1 MLLQEHYAEV
11 AFDVPLPQTYSYRIP
26 EHLLARVHRGV
37 RVAGPWRTKAKQGV
51 VLRVTNTPPEG
62 FDPSKIRALVD
73 VIDTQRA
80 VLEPQLALA
89 EWIGNYYLAPI
100 GEAVRLATPP
110 DGHSETARTV
120 EWVAGEDP
128 SGLTGPAAALAEVL
142 ASFARP
148 MDPSDLVPAV
158 RGATHA
164 DLASLEEA
172 GLVATQYASDTGL
185 NVRTIDRIH
194 YRGRDDKKFGVAQE
208 KVVRHLEDHGDT
220 TDAELRKEF
229 RTSRAVLRG
238 LVARGVIEI
247 TSEEVS
253 RDPFEEPLEVRAE
266 DPPLTAEQAVAVNAL
281 VASGPNTW
289 LLHGVTGSGK
299 TEVYVRLTREVV
311 SRGKRVLV
319 LLPEIAL
326 TPQFVGV
333 FRSCVDRP
341 IAVLHSGLTPGQKFD
356 QWRAIRRGEVDVVI
370 GARSALF
377 APLEEIGLIIV
388 DEEHDPSFKQ
398 HEGVLYHARDAAVVL
413 AHREK
418 ALCVLGS
425 ATPSLETLKNAR
437 DGRYGLLELK
447 ARVHD
452 RPLPSVDLVDLAH
465 HGSTPGDTLSNY
477 ISPQLATRVRT
488 AARRGEQTILFLNRR
503 GFAPTVRCLNCGGVI
518 ECEDCDIS
526 LTYHMR
532 RNELACHYCDHRVTL
547 PKKCPTCESEE
558 LDKEGAGT
566 EQIAHSIAEGF
577 SDLRVGRL
585 DRDSSRGRGLQ
596 KVLGAFRRGELD
608 VLVGTQMVTK
618 GHDFPRVTVVG
629 IVDGDQSLRFPDF
642 RSGERTF
649 QLLTQVAGRAGRA
662 ELSGEVILQ
671 THRPEHYVIQA
682 VREGDYD
689 AFATQELDFRNRLMY
704 PPFAYLFALRVNAPN
719 YGDAIMTAREFIEY
733 VKEHG
738 DDSLRIT
745 GPTDSPIA
753 RVRRRYRVQ
762 AMVRAQDRKLV
773 RRAAQLIVYRA
784 QTMSKEL
791 ASKKIRW
798 SVDIDAI
805 QLL

>member
-1 MLLQEHYAEV
+1 
-11 AFDVPLPQTYSYRIP
+11 
-26 EHLLARVHRGV
+26 
-37 RVAGPWRTKAKQGV
+37 
-51 VLRVTNTPPEG
+51 
-62 FDPSKIRALVD
+62 
-73 VIDTQRA
+73 
-80 VLEPQLALA
+80 
-89 EWIGNYYLAPI
+89 
-100 GEAVRLATPP
+100 
-110 DGHSETARTV
+110 
-120 EWVAGEDP
+120 
-128 SGLTGPAAALAEVL
+128 
-142 ASFARP
+142 
-148 MDPSDLVPAV
+148 MDPSDLVNAV

-164 DLASLEEA
+164 DLATLEEA
-172 GLVATQYASDTGL
+172 GLVATEYASDAGL
-185 NVRTIDRIH
+185 TVRTVDRVQ
-194 YRGRDDKKFGVAQE
+194 YRGRDDRKLGVAQE
-208 KVVRHLEDHGDT
+208 KVVRHLEDHGDA

-247 TSEEVS
+247 TAEEVS
-253 RDPFEEPLEVRAE
+253 RDPFEDATERRQS
-266 DPPLTAEQAVAVNAL
+266 DPPLTPEQAVAVDAL
-281 VASGPNTW
+281 VSSGPKTW

-299 TEVYVRLTREVV
+299 TEIYVRLTREVV
-311 SRGKRVLV
+311 GRGKRVLV

-333 FRSCVDRP
+333 FRACVDRS

-356 QWRAIRRGEVDVVI
+356 QWRAIRGGGVDVVI

-377 APLEEIGLIIV
+377 APLDNIGLIIV

-413 AHREK
+413 AHRLG

-437 DGRYGLLELK
+437 EGRYGLLELR
-447 ARVHD
+447 ARVHN
-452 RPLPSVDLVDLAH
+452 RPLPTVDIVDLAH
-465 HGSTPGDTLSNY
+465 HGATPGDPLSNY
-477 ISPQLATRVRT
+477 ISPQLAGRVRT

-518 ECEDCDIS
+518 ECDDCDIS

-532 RNELACHYCDHRVTL
+532 RNELACHYCDYRVPL
-547 PKKCPTCESEE
+547 PKKCPTCQSEE

-662 ELSGEVILQ
+662 ELTGEVILQ

-682 VREGDYD
+682 VQTGDYD
-689 AFATQELDFRNRLMY
+689 AFANQELDFRNRLMY
-704 PPFAYLFALRVNAPN
+704 PPFAHLFALRVNAPD
-719 YGDAIMTAREFIEY
+719 YGDAIMTARELIEY
-733 VKEHG
+733 AQLHG
-738 DDSLRIT
+738 DPSLRIT

-762 AMVRAQDRKLV
+762 AMVRAEDRQIV
-773 RRAAQLIVYRA
+773 RRAAQLVVYRA

-791 ASKKIRW
+791 AAKKVRW